1 LGPPQRLGSLHR
13 APGAGFGCQR
23 RQWKLESCMI
33 DVGRARHYRMT
44 NDPTALAKLD
54 ELLAS
59 IRTYTDPRRATDE
72 WKQAYKLLQKT
83 HLPSGRVSGIVGMRD
98 VGRLAG
104 LIEELRTPP
113 PPPAP
118 VEAIDPE
125 VLRKAMV
132 AFRSRLAVTVLDE
145 ESKLGRSPLTK
156 GPGAGVP
163 AIIPPNEW
171 PAAVWQELARQGKL
185 RYIGHGFYELGK
197 Q

>member
-1 LGPPQRLGSLHR
+1 
-13 APGAGFGCQR
+13 
-23 RQWKLESCMI
+23 
-33 DVGRARHYRMT
+33 MT
-44 NDPTALAKLD
+44 SDPTILAKLD

-83 HLPSGRVSGIVGMRD
+83 GLPSGRVSGVVGMRD

-104 LIEELRTPP
+104 LIEELRS
-113 PPPAP
+113 PAP
-118 VEAIDPE
+118 PSAPAEAIDPE

-156 GPGAGVP
+156 GPGAGVA
-163 AIIPPNEW
+163 AIVPPSEW
-171 PAAVWQELARQGKL
+171 PDSVWQELARQGRL
-185 RYIGHGFYELGK
+185 VAIGYGFYELPK
-197 Q
+197 K